1 MPTEKHQEGK
11 IYFKAKDDD
20 KYKDLGVG
28 TIEIN
33 SEEEKEINDYR
44 CAEPGEHEFEFE
56 IKDKETIRKLRQMLK
71 TDSQKKAERR
81 RGKESF
87 RKFIKG
93 RR

>member
-20 KYKDLGVG
+20 KYKELGVG
-28 TIEIN
+28 TIEVN
-33 SEEEKEINDYR
+33 SEEEEINDYV
-44 CAEPGEHEFEFE
+44 CAEAGEYEFE
-56 IKDKETIRKLRQMLK
+56 IKDKEAIRNLRKMLK

>member
-1 MPTEKHQEGK
+1 MPTGKDQKGK

-20 KYKDLGVG
+20 KYKELGVG
-28 TIEIN
+28 TLEIN
-33 SEEEKEINDYR
+33 SEEEKEINEYR
-44 CAEPGEHEFEFE
+44 CAESVEHEFE
-56 IKDKETIRKLRQMLK
+56 IKNKETIRKLRQMLK

>member
-20 KYKDLGVG
+20 KYKELGVG
-28 TIEIN
+28 TIEVN
-33 SEEEKEINDYR
+33 SEEKEINDYV
-44 CAEPGEHEFEFE
+44 CAEAEEYEFE
-56 IKDKETIRKLRQMLK
+56 IKDKEAIRNLRKMLK

>member
-1 MPTEKHQEGK
+1 MTQE
-11 IYFKAKDDD
+11 
-20 KYKDLGVG
+20 
-28 TIEIN
+28 
-33 SEEEKEINDYR
+33 
-44 CAEPGEHEFEFE
+44 
-56 IKDKETIRKLRQMLK
+56 DKEAIRNLRKMLK